1 MIEKLHQ
8 FFIVLK
14 IEFDRSK
21 EENNCQLKN
30 EKVDKME
37 GSCREKKDRKEL
49 VKLPTILVNPRTRLI
64 LKSETLL
71 R

>member
-1 MIEKLHQ
+1 MMEKLHQ

-21 EENNCQLKN
+21 EENNCQFKN